1 MDIDIV
7 FEKKDE
13 FSDKFITEHYDY
25 SKESSKKNKKTQF
38 VIYFSIKFLLFLIFD
53 ISIILHDKKLNNY
66 NTIIIFYTTTILIMY
81 FILTLSAKKYPKF
94 FLNNTKNLVLFKKI
108 FEIFTIIE
116 LEIELLLLILYL
128 KDSSNSYGI
137 NLVCLIYLKSI
148 TFIFLKVDIVF
159 SFFTFMKIK
168 TITFLISIFFI
179 ILFSFEDENL
189 KYFFQSLH
197 LQLNFYLSNL
207 ICFYYKEIF
216 AEKMKKLLSFNERLL
231 NLINFL
237 GFIMKRRNLNFLISF
252 EFKESENI
260 KKSIND
266 EKNVNN
272 KELSIFSNN
281 FINEMNITK
290 INNLKFLNFDNL
302 DFNNIRFRNKKAD
315 AVNFQKYNNI
325 NSKTY
330 SIIKDSSLFFQER
343 ESYFNQNKNMKKPR
357 SGNYNGNKL
366 KRSSNKT
373 QPKKFST
380 SVYKNTKKI
389 SGDSNNLNYLQN
401 QGKRE
406 VSAPL
411 NERKMFDNSN
421 SRISSSNKSNNL
433 LSDNLNNNNL
443 MDKNS
448 IYYIRSDSLMDKSSS
463 LNFIDN
469 SSKKNL
475 TINSANSNYK
485 AESGFESNVSSDE
498 SDNISSS
505 NNKTI
510 RRRSSSFIDSSEINE
525 FRNSSLLRI
534 KTSKTAKTK
543 SNYYLKSEK
552 DELLRINVN
561 SKEENSLIKNENE
574 YCIEINTP
582 LSNSRR
588 NNNNEIGIL
597 RTNSLKSKKK
607 KSNTYNIN
615 NYSRSENFLSAFS
628 SKGINRSNTINN
640 KLEQINEV
648 NEEENKSKSLNTKK
662 FEYNQKKGQNRNLL
676 RNFSYASEKEKDKT
690 QLRRKSLDISSL
702 QDRIKIS
709 DTLKDE
715 KKNHDYSNG
724 NNLINNIFKFNQIK
738 ILKIITM
745 KMIFNSKLCH
755 LEKI

>member
-1 MDIDIV
+1 
-7 FEKKDE
+7 
-13 FSDKFITEHYDY
+13 
-25 SKESSKKNKKTQF
+25 
-38 VIYFSIKFLLFLIFD
+38 
-53 ISIILHDKKLNNY
+53 
-66 NTIIIFYTTTILIMY
+66 
-81 FILTLSAKKYPKF
+81 
-94 FLNNTKNLVLFKKI
+94 
-108 FEIFTIIE
+108 
-116 LEIELLLLILYL
+116 
-128 KDSSNSYGI
+128 
-137 NLVCLIYLKSI
+137 
-148 TFIFLKVDIVF
+148 
-159 SFFTFMKIK
+159 
-168 TITFLISIFFI
+168 
-179 ILFSFEDENL
+179 
-189 KYFFQSLH
+189 
-197 LQLNFYLSNL
+197 
-207 ICFYYKEIF
+207 
-216 AEKMKKLLSFNERLL
+216 
-231 NLINFL
+231 
-237 GFIMKRRNLNFLISF
+237 
-252 EFKESENI
+252 
-260 KKSIND
+260 
-266 EKNVNN
+266 
-272 KELSIFSNN
+272 
-281 FINEMNITK
+281 
-290 INNLKFLNFDNL
+290 
-302 DFNNIRFRNKKAD
+302 
-315 AVNFQKYNNI
+315 
-325 NSKTY
+325 
-330 SIIKDSSLFFQER
+330 
-343 ESYFNQNKNMKKPR
+343 
-357 SGNYNGNKL
+357 
-366 KRSSNKT
+366 
-373 QPKKFST
+373 
-380 SVYKNTKKI
+380 
-389 SGDSNNLNYLQN
+389 
-401 QGKRE
+401 
-406 VSAPL
+406 
-411 NERKMFDNSN
+411 
-421 SRISSSNKSNNL
+421 
-433 LSDNLNNNNL
+433 
-443 MDKNS
+443 
-448 IYYIRSDSLMDKSSS
+448 MDKSSS